1 MKYFKFLSI
10 VALAVLLF
18 PFNTQAQMA
27 SLENVSPIRAKL
39 MVRNGAL
46 MVDVR
51 ETDEVAALAYDV
63 ENIVNI
69 PLSVIANRLSELPK
83 DKQLVIA
90 CRSGNRSKK
99 AAAILMENGFTNL
112 VNLDGGMI
120 AWQAKNLAVIKDG
133 KSTAKASC
141 CAKGGKKGCSKG
153 AAGKSC
159 CAKKGGKSCSKAE
172 QKACG
177 AKHGGN

>member
-1 MKYFKFLSI
+1 MKYFKFLSL
-10 VALAVLLF
+10 VALAVLMF
-18 PFNTQAQMA
+18 PFNSQAQMA
-27 SLENVSPIRAKL
+27 SLENVSPVRAKL

-63 ENIVNI
+63 ENIINV
-69 PLSVIANRLSELPK
+69 PLSVISTRLSEIPK

-112 VNLDGGMI
+112 VNLDGGMM
-120 AWQAKNLAVIKDG
+120 AWQAKDFAVIKDG
-133 KSTAKASC
+133 KTTAKPSC
-141 CAKGGKKGCSKG
+141 CAKGEAKSCAKG
-153 AAGKSC
+153 AS
-159 CAKKGGKSCSKAE
+159 KSCSKAAAKSCAKGAG
-172 QKACG
+172 KACC
-177 AKHGGN
+177 AKKAKIN